1 MQPSTVWLLLL
12 LLTIAAVRR
21 SGQAEVAEVAVV
33 VILVYCWPSA
43 AGYRLLLKSI
53 HHKAKR
59 CLMKSASAMAKSQ
72 PHEDVSEDRQQRGRP
87 IGILTHTNTHLL
99 LVGSP
104 LKRSIQEGP
113 SHWAAWDIVAIHR
126 SASLATITGAVSRFT
141 YVPVCTFSLS
151 RSTSYVSS
159 IGLRGSL
166 AQDASELAGRNATA
180 TGSKRSVFCS

>member
-21 SGQAEVAEVAVV
+21 SGQAEVAVV